1 MRCVIFRSCIYKNVN
16 FAKNYFIHVCILG
29 EVLVTKNPCMY
40 PGDVRKF
47 QAVDVPSLHHIV
59 DCIVF
64 PQKGPR
70 PHPNEMAGLY
80 LGMYYYVIFNTL
92 C

>member
-1 MRCVIFRSCIYKNVN
+1 M
-16 FAKNYFIHVCILG
+16 
-29 EVLVTKNPCMY
+29 VTKNPCMH

-47 QAVDVPSLHHIV
+47 RAVNVRSLHHIV

-64 PQKGPR
+64 PQRGHR

-80 LGMYYYVIFNTL
+80 FIKILLFLIKNNVFQTAL
-92 C
+92 E